1 MEERGIGFRKSDVL
15 IVLEEDRNDM
25 RLQTFNPSDQQIP
38 QPKGYRKNGPDID
51 AVIDTVIFKKEQ
63 IGLGWP
69 TWHIFC

>member
-1 MEERGIGFRKSDVL
+1 
-15 IVLEEDRNDM
+15 M